1 MCRAKKAA
9 DIAKAVA
16 DDLILAAMDKDEDE
30 DDDEEPE
37 KDADDIIDVA
47 AAVAAP
53 AVEDVWHSYLADIP
67 VPPQNSERVLHK
79 HD

>member
-1 MCRAKKAA
+1 MSSGVSSSVLCRAKKAA
-9 DIAKAVA
+9 NIAKAVA
-16 DDLILAAMDKDEDE
+16 DDLILAALEEDE

-53 AVEDVWHSYLADIP
+53 AVEDVCHSYLANIP
-67 VPPQNSERVLHK
+67 VPPQN
-79 HD
+79 